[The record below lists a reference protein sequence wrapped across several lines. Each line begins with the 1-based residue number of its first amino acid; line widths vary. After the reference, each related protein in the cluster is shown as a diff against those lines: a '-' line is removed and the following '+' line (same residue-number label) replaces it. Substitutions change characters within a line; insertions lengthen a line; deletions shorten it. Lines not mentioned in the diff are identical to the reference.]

1 MTEAVNDALEAL
13 LGLTVGVD
21 FEIPDVDLSD
31 PEYQLPAAGDL
42 NAPVV
47 RISNEDLTEKSL
59 TGSGTFDVLMASLR
73 VHLQREYES
82 NRLTG
87 EQYAKVYTAL
97 TEGAMSQAVQ
107 FLLARDQSYW
117 QAVTA
122 QQQALTAQ
130 VALVAARVQLAAA
143 KVQLQSLKMEANTN
157 KANYALTLMK
167 LANEELANETA
178 KFQLN
183 EILPQQKLLVKEQM
197 ESARAQTMNT
207 RSDGIT
213 MVQGVMGKQKDLY
226 AQQITSYV
234 RDAEIKAAKIFSDAW
249 ITMKTI
255 DEGLLPPENFNNAS
269 LNAIL
274 ATLKTNNELTS

>member
-31 PEYQLPAAGDL
+31 PEYQLPDTGDL
-42 NAPVV
+42 NLPVV

-167 LANEELANETA
+167 LANEELANQTA

-213 MVQGVMGKQKDLY
+213 LVQGVMGKQKDLY

>member
-1 MTEAVNDALEAL
+1 MTEAVTDALNAL
-13 LGLTVGVD
+13 QALTVGID
-21 FEIPDVDLSD
+21 FTIPDVDLTD
-31 PEYQLPAAGDL
+31 EAYELPDGSDL
-42 NAPVV
+42 NQSIV

-59 TGSGTFDVLMASLR
+59 TGTGTFDVLMAALR
-73 VHLQREYES
+73 VHLQKEFES

-130 VALVAARVQLAAA
+130 VGLVTARVQLAAA
-143 KVQLQSLKMEANTN
+143 KVQLQSLNMEANTS

-178 KFQLN
+178 KYQLTD
-183 EILPQQKLLVKEQM
+183 ILPQQKALVKEQM

-207 RSDGIT
+207 RSDGVT
-213 MVQGVMGKQKDLY
+213 LVQGVMGKQKDLY

-234 RDAEIKAAKIFSDAW
+234 RDSEVKVAKIFSDAW

-274 ATLKTNNELTS
+274 ATLKTNNELV